1 MTPFGPVATY
11 HGGGEAAGWPPFPE
25 PAVPTVPT
33 APTTTRVLARA
44 EELAPFAAAWNAL
57 PASRGTEA
65 DLFDSAAW
73 LAAWAAATPSAASRL
88 RAVAALDGDRLA
100 GVLPLVAETGR
111 RWSAAG
117 LGFRP
122 RFRPVVGGAEPRVEI
137 LEALADAL
145 AAAGVRELALP
156 ALPTRD
162 PATERLEA
170 ALRRAGFA
178 VGTRTGA
185 VECFT
190 RAPTG
195 FTEHA
200 RAFKK
205 FARTVSNFSNK
216 GERLGE
222 WSLAQYGFPG
232 GPGNPLAGDAFDA
245 YRAVHARGWKGPL
258 REPMLTFRRE
268 LLRRTADL
276 GWARAFVLSLAGVPA
291 AAMLWFRVGPV
302 AIAYSTVYDDRMAAI
317 SPGTI
322 AMWRAHEAIF
332 AEAVPEILDYLP
344 GRGAQKDQLGTERP
358 PLVTLEAT
366 RRGPIGTA
374 VARAAR
380 PLRAAAT
387 RLTRSRR
394 PAASFARHDVAPRAV
409 EPTAGPPFPMAPLE
423 LDPYAELFLAV
434 AGGHASP
441 QKMRDGWAA
450 GDAWWRLG
458 EPPVALARVGTAAAG
473 SPPVREVIALG
484 DDEAALDAALATLA
498 RHAGRRL
505 ALAPCRAPLPWKAG

>member
-1 MTPFGPVATY
+1 MAAPLGVRLVDRADRADDDPRPGP
-11 HGGGEAAGWPPFPE
+11 
-25 PAVPTVPT
+25 
-33 APTTTRVLARA
+33 RRRA
-44 EELAPFAAAWNAL
+44 DALAAAWDAL
-57 PASRGTEA
+57 PPSRGAEA

-73 LAAWAAATPSAASRL
+73 LAAWAAADPSAASRL
-88 RAVAALDGDRLA
+88 RAVAAFEGDRLA
-100 GVLPLVAETGR
+100 GVLPLVAESGR

-117 LGFRP
+117 IGFRP
-122 RFRPVVGGAEPRVEI
+122 RFRPVVGGAEPRAET
-137 LEALADAL
+137 LDALADAL
-145 AAAGVRELALP
+145 AAAGVRELTLP

-162 PATERLEA
+162 PATAGLEA

-178 VGTRTGA
+178 VATRTGA

-190 RAPTG
+190 PAATG
-195 FTEHA
+195 FAEHA

-232 GPGNPLAGDAFDA
+232 GPGDPVAGDAFDA
-245 YRAVHARGWKGPL
+245 YRTVHARGWKGPL
-258 REPMLTFRRE
+258 REPMLSFRRE
-268 LLRRTADL
+268 LLGRTAAL

-291 AAMLWFRVGPV
+291 ASMLWFRVGPV
-302 AIAYSTVYDDRMAAI
+302 AIAYSTVYDERMAAI

-332 AEAVPEILDYLP
+332 AEAVPAIVDYLP

-366 RRGPIGTA
+366 RRGPVGTV

-380 PLRAAAT
+380 PLRAAAA

-394 PAASFARHDVAPRAV
+394 PAAASARHDAAPRPV
-409 EPTAGPPFPMAPLE
+409 EPAAGPLLPLAPLE
-423 LDPYAELFLAV
+423 LDPYAELYLAV

-441 QKMRDGWAA
+441 QKMRDSWAA
-450 GDAWWRLG
+450 GDAWWRIG
-458 EPPVALARVGTAAAG
+458 EPPVALARVGTAGAG
-473 SPPVREVIALG
+473 AGPPPVREVVALG

-498 RHAGRRL
+498 RHVGGRL
-505 ALAPCRAPLPWKAG
+505 TLAPCRAPLPWKAG